1 MGSTK
6 VKALVIE
13 SKDYKEKDKLITL
26 YTLEQGKLVCVMRG
40 VRGEKAKLKSAKEI
54 FSFGEYVIEDGKG
67 FNIITQAEVIDSFYG
82 LTKDI
87 DKYYE
92 GCAIIDILKKISTF
106 ESEPALFIEIIKCL
120 QALCYNNVRK
130 YYCIDKFLL
139 SVFKALGYSFV
150 TNDCSSCR
158 ARLGGIKYFNLEI
171 GEVVCP
177 SCKSGMSIHISEAC
191 YIALKLLSE
200 ISYEKLSSL
209 KLGGGGAEECYR
221 LLEKNFEWR
230 TGGKFFSIPTI

>member
-1 MGSTK
+1 MASTK

-13 SKDYKEKDKLITL
+13 SKDYKEKDKLVTL
-26 YTLEQGKLVCVMRG
+26 YSLEQGKIVCIMRG
-40 VRGEKAKLKSAKEI
+40 VRGEKAKLKSAKEL
-54 FSFGEYVIEDGKG
+54 FTFGEYIIEDGKG
-67 FNIITQAEVIDSFYG
+67 FNIITQADVIDSFYG

-130 YYCIDKFLL
+130 YYCINKLL
-139 SVFKALGYSFV
+139 ISVFKALGYSFI
-150 TNDCSSCR
+150 TNECSSCK
-158 ARLGGIKYFNLEI
+158 AKLGAIKYFNLEI

-177 SCKSGMSIHISEAC
+177 SCKTETSIHLSEGC
-191 YIALKLLSE
+191 YSALKILSE
-200 ISYEKLSSL
+200 IDYEKLSTL
-209 KLGGGGAEECYR
+209 KLGGDSARECYH

-230 TGGKFFSIPTI
+230 TGSRFLPIPTI